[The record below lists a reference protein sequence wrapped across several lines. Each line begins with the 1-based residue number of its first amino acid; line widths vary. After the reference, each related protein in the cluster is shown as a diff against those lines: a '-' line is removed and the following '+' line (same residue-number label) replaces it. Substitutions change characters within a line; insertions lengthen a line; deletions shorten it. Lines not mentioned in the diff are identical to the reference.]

1 MSGRVPGRR
10 RARLRRI
17 LRGMRLNF
25 ITLGLLIVLTVLGLS
40 LIRTSLLKNAQDTG
54 TALTQIYA
62 AEGESNLTIYETL
75 LSFGGSS
82 ISDRLSNGTPREELA
97 AWLDLYFQRV
107 ESVLGKGVVDPYLVL
122 DGKIL
127 AANPWDGDDSYDVTS
142 TEWYRKALQADG
154 QVIFTNVYTDAIY
167 QKPVITAAQQ
177 CGDGNAVLAFDIFP
191 ENFDFQ
197 FDALDQLS
205 GNSFFL
211 CDSTGAI
218 IYQQTA
224 SEQTPEVVQHYLR
237 DLIQKIDAGELTDYA
252 TPISDMEGNLRAVS
266 YTRMDN
272 GWISII
278 TVPYGSILGSFNWLS
293 IFFIAI
299 IFIFFLALLGMTWR
313 DMKVNTRMERSNET
327 VQALG
332 NSYYALYRVNFQENT
347 YERIK
352 GPAQTP
358 IPPSGSYTDLL
369 RLAGNVIEA
378 NAYQEFLENF
388 SAENIRQLVSRQTRD
403 FGGDFLRRFGE
414 DYRWVNARIL
424 YDESLSPEEVVLSFR
439 EVDQEKQQQLKE
451 RKLLED
457 SLEITRR
464 NEASKQSFF
473 SSMSH
478 DMRTPLNAIIGLSQ
492 LAGQHTHEPEEIS
505 KYLGR
510 INAASRQLLELIN
523 DILDMSRMEQGMVTL
538 NNTPIDL
545 RACVEEC
552 LETFRYQADQQGKQL
567 TWDFS
572 LENTHLLADPFRLQQ
587 ILNNLLSNAF
597 KFTNRD
603 GRISLHVSQ
612 LDSGEYAKYKFI
624 IADNGIGMTAEF
636 LPHLFDPYYRE
647 MRFTDRQAVG
657 TGLGMS
663 IVKSLVTQMNGEI
676 SVESRPDEGTTFTV
690 ILPFPVIETADPAE
704 DPSAAGESFSLE
716 GLRILLAEDNEV
728 NMEIST
734 ELLTMHGVEVTQAWN
749 GREALDLFAQSV
761 PFTFDAVLLDM
772 QMPQMDGCEAARR
785 IRALSRPDARKVP
798 IIAVT
803 ANAFAEDI
811 AATAAAGMNAHIS
824 KPIDFNGLCQTLEY
838 WTRKSRNPH
847 QEESAKP

>member
-1 MSGRVPGRR
+1 MSARVRGQRR
-10 RARLRRI
+10 SRLRRI

-40 LIRTSLLKNAQDTG
+40 LIRTSLLKNAQETG

-75 LSFGGSS
+75 LSFGTSS
-82 ISDRLSNGTPREELA
+82 ISDRLASKTSREDLVS
-97 AWLDLYFQRV
+97 WLNLYFQRV
-107 ESVLGKGVVDPYLVL
+107 EAVLGKGIVDPYLVL

-127 AANPWDGDDSYDVTS
+127 AANPWDGDDSYDVSS
-142 TEWYRKALQADG
+142 TEWYQKAREAG
-154 QVIFTNVYTDAIY
+154 GEVIFTNVYTDAIY
-167 QKPVITAAQQ
+167 DKPVITAAQQ
-177 CGDGNAVLAFDIFP
+177 CGDGDAVLAFDIFP
-191 ENFDFQ
+191 ENSDFQ
-197 FDALDQLS
+197 FDSPEQLKED
-205 GNSFFL
+205 SFFL
-211 CDSTGAI
+211 CDSAGTI
-218 IYQQTA
+218 IYQQTNMTQ
-224 SEQTPEVVQHYLR
+224 SQEDVQNYLNTI
-237 DLIQKIDAGELTDYA
+237 IQKIDAGELDDY
-252 TPISDMEGNLRAVS
+252 THPIADLDGNLRVVS

-278 TVPYGSILGSFNWLS
+278 TVPYVSILGSFNWLS
-293 IFFIAI
+293 LFFISI
-299 IFIFFLALLGMTWR
+299 IAIFFLALLGMTWR
-313 DMKVNTRMERSNET
+313 DMKVNARMERANET

-332 NSYYALYRVNFQENT
+332 NSYYALYRVNFQQDT
-347 YERIK
+347 YELIK
-352 GPAQTP
+352 CPAHSN
-358 IPPSGSYTDLL
+358 IPRSGTYSDLL
-369 RLAGNVIEA
+369 QLAGNVIEA

-388 SAENIRQLVSRQTRD
+388 SAENIRRLVRQQTRD

-424 YDESLSPEEVVLSFR
+424 YDESLSPEEVVLSLR
-439 EVDQEKQQQLKE
+439 EVDQEKQQQLRE

-457 SLEITRR
+457 SLEIARQ

-492 LAGQHTHEPEEIS
+492 LAGQHTDEPEEIS
-505 KYLGR
+505 KYLCR
-510 INAASRQLLELIN
+510 INTASRQLLELIN

-545 RACVEEC
+545 KACVEEC
-552 LETFRYQADQQGKQL
+552 LETFRYQAEQQGKQL
-567 TWDFS
+567 TWGFS
-572 LENTHLLADPFRLQQ
+572 LENNRLLADPFRLQQ

-597 KFTNRD
+597 KFTNKD
-603 GRISLHVSQ
+603 GRVSLQVSQ
-612 LDSGEYAKYKFI
+612 LDSGEYAKYKFVI
-624 IADNGIGMTAEF
+624 SDNGIGMSPEF

-676 SVESRPDEGTTFTV
+676 RVESHPDEGTTFTV
-690 ILPFPVIETADPAE
+690 ILPFPVIEADHEPDAA
-704 DPSAAGESFSLE
+704 SASEESFSLE

-749 GREALDLFAQSV
+749 GQEALDLFTQSA

-785 IRALSRPDARKVP
+785 IRALPRPDAREVP

-824 KPIDFNGLCQTLEY
+824 KPIDFNGLCKTLEY
-838 WTRKSRNPH
+838 WTRRARNQQ

>member
-1 MSGRVPGRR
+1 MSTQVRGQRR
-10 RARLRRI
+10 SRLRRI

-40 LIRTSLLKNAQDTG
+40 LIRTSLLKNAQETG

-75 LSFGGSS
+75 LSFGTSS
-82 ISDRLSNGTPREELA
+82 ISDRLTNGTPREELVS
-97 AWLDLYFQRV
+97 WLDLYFQRV
-107 ESVLGKGVVDPYLVL
+107 ESVLGKGIVDPYMVL
-122 DGKIL
+122 NGKIL
-127 AANPWDGDDSYDVTS
+127 AANPWDGDESYDVSS
-142 TEWYRKALQADG
+142 TEWYQKAIQAG
-154 QVIFTNVYTDAIY
+154 GEVIFTNVYTDAIS
-167 QKPVITAAQQ
+167 QRPVITAAQQ
-177 CGDGNAVLAFDIFP
+177 CGDSDAVLAFDIFP
-191 ENFDFQ
+191 ENFQFQ
-197 FDALDQLS
+197 FDSLERRS

-211 CDSTGAI
+211 CDSTGTI

-224 SEQTPEVVQHYLR
+224 IEQSPEAIQQYLI
-237 DLIQKIDAGELTDYA
+237 DLIQKIDAGELDDYA

-278 TVPYGSILGSFNWLS
+278 TVPYGSILASFNWL
-293 IFFIAI
+293 ILFFIAI
-299 IFIFFLALLGMTWR
+299 ISIFFLALLGMTWR
-313 DMKVNTRMERSNET
+313 DMKINTRMERANET

-332 NSYYALYRVNFQENT
+332 NSYYALYRVNFQQNT
-347 YERIK
+347 YELIK
-352 GPAQTP
+352 GPKQTP
-358 IPPSGSYTDLL
+358 IPSTGNYSDLL

-388 SAENIRQLVSRQTRD
+388 SAENIRRLVSRQTRD

-457 SLEITRR
+457 SLEITRQ

-492 LAGQHTHEPEEIS
+492 LAGQHTDSPSEIS
-505 KYLGR
+505 KYLCR
-510 INAASRQLLELIN
+510 INSASRQLLELIN

-538 NNTPIDL
+538 NNSPIDL
-545 RACVEEC
+545 QACVEEC
-552 LETFRYQADQQGKQL
+552 LETFRYQAEQQGKQL

-597 KFTNRD
+597 KFTKKD
-603 GRISLHVSQ
+603 GRIALHVTQ
-612 LDSGEYAKYKFI
+612 LDSGEYAKYKFVI
-624 IADNGIGMTAEF
+624 SDNGIGMSPEF

-690 ILPFPVIETADPAE
+690 ILPFPVIETDSEPDAASAPA
-704 DPSAAGESFSLE
+704 ESFSLE
-716 GLRILLAEDNEV
+716 GLHILLAEDNEV

-734 ELLTMHGVEVTQAWN
+734 ELLTMHGVQVTQAWD
-749 GREALDLFAQSV
+749 GQEALDLFSQSA
-761 PFTFDAVLLDM
+761 PFAFDAVLLDM
-772 QMPQMDGCEAARR
+772 QMPRMDGCEAARR
-785 IRALSRPDARKVP
+785 IRALSRPDARRVP

-803 ANAFAEDI
+803 ANAFSEDI

-838 WTRKSRNPH
+838 WTHRARNQQ
-847 QEESAKP
+847 QEDSAKP

>member
-1 MSGRVPGRR
+1 MSAQVRGQRR
-10 RARLRRI
+10 SRLRRI

-40 LIRTSLLKNAQDTG
+40 LIRTSLLKNAQETG

-75 LSFGGSS
+75 LSFGTSS
-82 ISDRLSNGTPREELA
+82 ISDRLASKTSREDLVS
-97 AWLDLYFQRV
+97 WLNLYFQRV
-107 ESVLGKGVVDPYLVL
+107 EAVLGKGIVDPYLVL

-127 AANPWDGDDSYDVTS
+127 AANPWDGNDSYDVSS
-142 TEWYRKALQADG
+142 TEWYQKAREAG
-154 QVIFTNVYTDAIY
+154 GEVIFTNVYTDAIY
-167 QKPVITAAQQ
+167 NQPVITAAQQ
-177 CGDGNAVLAFDIFP
+177 CGDGDAVLAFDIFP
-191 ENFDFQ
+191 ENFHFQ
-197 FDALDQLS
+197 FDSPEQL
-205 GNSFFL
+205 NEDSFFL
-211 CDSTGAI
+211 CDSAGTI
-218 IYQQTA
+218 IYQQTNMTQ
-224 SEQTPEVVQHYLR
+224 SQEDVQDYLNTI
-237 DLIQKIDAGELTDYA
+237 IQKIDAGELDDYTHPITDQ
-252 TPISDMEGNLRAVS
+252 DGNLRAVS

-278 TVPYGSILGSFNWLS
+278 TVPYANILGGFNWLS
-293 IFFIAI
+293 LFFISI
-299 IFIFFLALLGMTWR
+299 IAIFFLALLGMTWR
-313 DMKVNTRMERSNET
+313 DMKVN
-327 VQALG
+327 
-332 NSYYALYRVNFQENT
+332 
-347 YERIK
+347 
-352 GPAQTP
+352 
-358 IPPSGSYTDLL
+358 
-369 RLAGNVIEA
+369 
-378 NAYQEFLENF
+378 
-388 SAENIRQLVSRQTRD
+388 
-403 FGGDFLRRFGE
+403 
-414 DYRWVNARIL
+414 ARIL
-424 YDESLSPEEVVLSFR
+424 YAESLSPEEVVLSLR
-439 EVDQEKQQQLKE
+439 EVDQEKQQQLRE

-457 SLEITRR
+457 SLEIARQ

-492 LAGQHTHEPEEIS
+492 LAGQHTDEPEEVS
-505 KYLGR
+505 KYLCR
-510 INAASRQLLELIN
+510 INTASRQLLELIN

-545 RACVEEC
+545 KACVEEC
-552 LETFRYQADQQGKQL
+552 LETFRYQAEQQGKQL

-572 LENTHLLADPFRLQQ
+572 LENNRLLADPFRLQQ

-597 KFTNRD
+597 KFTNKD
-603 GRISLHVSQ
+603 GRVSLQVSQ
-612 LDSGEYAKYKFI
+612 LDSGEYAKYKFVI
-624 IADNGIGMTAEF
+624 SDNGIGMSPEF

-676 SVESRPDEGTTFTV
+676 RVESQPDEGTTFTV
-690 ILPFPVIETADPAE
+690 ILPFPVIEADHEPDDA
-704 DPSAAGESFSLE
+704 SASEESFSLE

-749 GREALDLFAQSV
+749 GREALDLFTQSA

-785 IRALSRPDARKVP
+785 IRALPRPDAREVP

-824 KPIDFNGLCQTLEY
+824 KPIDFNGLCKTLEY
-838 WTRKSRNPH
+838 WTRRARNQQ